1 MNILL
6 GYEIGTGKE
15 VKIPLHHIVVTG
27 VTQLSGKTTTLEA
40 LIERSGLKALA
51 FKTKR
56 GERGFEGSRRH
67 SPYFRERADWQYVQ
81 GLLEATLRERMKFE
95 RSWIIKAC
103 KGARNLREVLRNVE
117 RELTKARGLSESVYT
132 NLKAYLEIVL
142 PEIEKT
148 FFTDTIQ
155 LSPGINVM
163 DLADLRDEVQ
173 GLVIAST
180 MDAIYEKETDVVVV
194 IPEAWK
200 FCPEGRGNPVK
211 HSAEKLIRQGAAIGI
226 YLWFDSQDMAGVDK
240 SLLKQ
245 VDNWI
250 LGRQR
255 EINEVEHTLSQ
266 VPVPKREKPKA
277 DEVMQLPI
285 GHFFACYNDQVRKVY
300 VQSTWISAEDAK
312 KVALG
317 KLSVLKLKKP
327 AKLKGEDD
335 NMIGDLE
342 AELRDMRKRNADLE
356 AEKIQAKKERDEL
369 EKAAAER
376 LKILENNEYARRTL
390 ARREARPDFH
400 EPKIQREVA
409 RGIVRDGIRGAVEV
423 LEKADPVKAEI
434 HLEAKDAPYIP
445 AIPPTPVVL
454 KVRKE
459 ESEIEVD
466 VDKPIVNVD
475 DSKTRGRMAIMI
487 ADGFF
492 DVPRSGGEVAR
503 EAEARGWN
511 NWMKG
516 GYKPAMYNELKW
528 FTAHYFLRKEG
539 EQYRT
544 LPGVTDR
551 ISLNER
557 SRST

>member
-180 MDAIYEKETDVVVV
+180 MDAIYEKEENVVVV

-240 SLLKQ
+240 ALLKQ
-245 VDNWI
+245 VDDWI

-266 VPVPKREKPKA
+266 VPVPKKEKPKA
-277 DEVMQLPI
+277 DEIMQLQI
-285 GHFFACYNDQVRKVY
+285 GHFFACFNDQVRKVY
-300 VQSTWISAEDAK
+300 VQPTWISAEDAK

-317 KLSVLKLKKP
+317 KISVRELPKPPKLG
-327 AKLKGEDD
+327 KGEDD
-335 NMIGDLE
+335 KMIGELE
-342 AELRDMRKRNADLE
+342 AELQDMKKRLAD
-356 AEKIQAKKERDEL
+356 AEREKKEISADN
-369 EKAAAER
+369 EKLNQIALDLKNEAAR
-376 LKILENNEYARRTL
+376 K
-390 ARREARPDFH
+390 EARPYLH
-400 EPKIQREVA
+400 ESKIQREVA
-409 RGIVRDGIRGAVEV
+409 QGIVRDGTRGAIEV
-423 LEKADPVKAEI
+423 LEKAAFKGINDEKGIRFVEEITPAEPVK
-434 HLEAKDAPYIP
+434 LR
-445 AIPPTPVVL
+445 
-454 KVRKE
+454 VRKE
-459 ESEIEVD
+459 ESELQVD

-492 DVPRSGGEVAR
+492 DTPRSGGEVAR

-539 EQYRT
+539 EQYKA
-544 LPGVTDR
+544 LPGIGDR
-551 ISLNER
+551 ITLNER
-557 SRST
+557 SRSA